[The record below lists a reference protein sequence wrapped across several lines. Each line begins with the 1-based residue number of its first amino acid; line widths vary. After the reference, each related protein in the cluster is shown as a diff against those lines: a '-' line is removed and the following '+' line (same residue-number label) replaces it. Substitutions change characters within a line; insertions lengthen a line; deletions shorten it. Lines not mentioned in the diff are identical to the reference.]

1 MYRPLTTDTIFF
13 HIPEM
18 QDAYAHNMYVLLEKQ
33 KQFSLHPA
41 RPTNSLVVSVSP
53 LAYTLK
59 NSTITSS
66 FVRSYTSSSPSA
78 STRLASSR

>member
-1 MYRPLTTDTIFF
+1 MYRTVDDRHLAFF
-13 HIPEM
+13 HIP

-33 KQFSLHPA
+33 KQPSLRLA
-41 RPTNSLVVSVSP
+41 RPTNLLVVSVSP
-53 LAYTLK
+53 LAYALK

-66 FVRSYTSSSPSA
+66 FVRSYTPSRSSA

>member
-33 KQFSLHPA
+33 KQPYTPRA
-41 RPTNSLVVSVSP
+41 RQ
-53 LAYTLK
+53 
-59 NSTITSS
+59 
-66 FVRSYTSSSPSA
+66 
-78 STRLASSR
+78 TR